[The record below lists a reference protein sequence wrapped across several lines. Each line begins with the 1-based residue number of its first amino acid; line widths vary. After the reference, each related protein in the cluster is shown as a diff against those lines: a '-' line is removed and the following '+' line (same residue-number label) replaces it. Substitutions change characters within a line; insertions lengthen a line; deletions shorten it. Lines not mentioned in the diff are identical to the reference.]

1 MRSLRYARST
11 ESSEVLNFFL
21 GMPAFS
27 TASLSLTVDS
37 VMAFTA
43 SSKVASLPETLMD
56 TTVMSEGAVTVAL
69 PFIVIVLSILSLSYA
84 TFRRTG

>member
-1 MRSLRYARST
+1 
-11 ESSEVLNFFL
+11 
-21 GMPAFS
+21 
-27 TASLSLTVDS
+27 LTVDS
-37 VMAFTA
+37 VIAFTA
-43 SSKVASLPETLMD
+43 SSKVASFPETLMD